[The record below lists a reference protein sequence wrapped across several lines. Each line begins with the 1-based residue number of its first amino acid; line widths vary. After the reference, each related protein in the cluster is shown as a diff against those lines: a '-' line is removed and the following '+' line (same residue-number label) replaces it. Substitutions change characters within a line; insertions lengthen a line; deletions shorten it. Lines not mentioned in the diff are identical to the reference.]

1 MQLLSNRSLKQ
12 KFLALTSV
20 LILIVSAISA
30 VLIVNFTGMINLAD
44 NLQHRDMVVL
54 TKASKLK
61 LSVVQVQQWLT
72 DISATRGQDG
82 LADGFDEAEKSA
94 RMFHQ
99 LIDELQQLDTEHE
112 SVYTEMV
119 PAFEAYYDTGKKMAR
134 AYVDEG
140 PTGGNRMMSA
150 FDGKA
155 SKLTI
160 MVDNF
165 VESVHA
171 RASDALIEQKNM
183 SETAVTRIWISGVAV
198 TVFVLILFFTMS
210 HALSA
215 LPEIVNQLHHLAD
228 GDLSVTNKISRGDEI
243 GDLAITLNKMRDSLQ
258 QMIARISGMSDQLT
272 DSSSELQLVVSKA
285 DETTAQQRSE
295 TDQVA
300 TAMNE
305 MTAAV
310 HEVANNISHA
320 ANAAK
325 EANDETRNGQQVVGQ
340 TVSRIQE
347 LAKNIEAA
355 ADTIRQLEQD
365 SQKITAV
372 LDVIKG
378 VAEQTNLLALNAA
391 IEAARAG
398 EQGRGFAV
406 VADEVRTLASRTQR
420 STEEINKMIAGLLSG
435 TRDAVTVMTTS
446 REHVR
451 SVVDQAAKANAS
463 LNNIAE
469 AVARIH
475 DMSAQI
481 ASSSEEQGSV
491 AEEINRNIVKIG
503 GMTEDAAEVSKYV
516 ASTTQDLASLA
527 VNLRQ
532 ICGQFKIQ

>member
-1 MQLLSNRSLKQ
+1 MQFLSNRSLKQ
-12 KFLALTSV
+12 KFLVLSSV
-20 LILIVSAISA
+20 LIVIVFTISSL
-30 VLIVNFTGMINLAD
+30 LIVNFRSMINLAD

-54 TKASKLK
+54 AKASQLK

-94 RMFHQ
+94 RTFHQ
-99 LIDELQQLDTEHE
+99 LIAEMQQLDAEHA
-112 SVYTEMV
+112 SVYTEMA
-119 PAFEAYYDTGKKMAR
+119 PAFDDYYDVGKKMAS
-134 AYVDEG
+134 AYVAEG
-140 PTGGNRMMSA
+140 PSGGNRMMSA
-150 FDGKA
+150 FDEAA
-155 SKLTI
+155 SKLAK
-160 MVDNF
+160 MVDDF
-165 VESVHA
+165 VVLAST
-171 RASDALIEQKNM
+171 RADDALTRQKQM
-183 SETAVTRIWISGVAV
+183 SETALTQVWISGVTV

-210 HALSA
+210 GALRA
-215 LPEIVNQLHHLAD
+215 LPEIVNQLHLLAD
-228 GDLSVTNKISRGDEI
+228 GDLTVTNKINRGDEI

-258 QMIARISGMSDQLT
+258 QMIARIRGMSDQLT
-272 DSSSELQLVVSKA
+272 DSSSELQLVVNKA
-285 DETTAQQRSE
+285 DETTARQRSE

-325 EANDETRNGQQVVGQ
+325 ESNDETRNGQQVVGQ
-340 TVSRIQE
+340 TVARIQE

-435 TRDAVTVMTTS
+435 TRDAVTVMTAS

-451 SVVDQAAKANAS
+451 SVVDQAARANAS

-481 ASSSEEQGSV
+481 ASSSEEQGAV

-516 ASTTQDLASLA
+516 AATIQDLAGTAMS
-527 VNLRQ
+527 LRQ
-532 ICGQFKIQ
+532 ICSQFKIQ

>member
-1 MQLLSNRSLKQ
+1 
-12 KFLALTSV
+12 
-20 LILIVSAISA
+20 
-30 VLIVNFTGMINLAD
+30 
-44 NLQHRDMVVL
+44 
-54 TKASKLK
+54 
-61 LSVVQVQQWLT
+61 
-72 DISATRGQDG
+72 
-82 LADGFDEAEKSA
+82 
-94 RMFHQ
+94 
-99 LIDELQQLDTEHE
+99 ELQQLDPEHA
-112 SVYTEMV
+112 SVYTEMT
-119 PAFEAYYDTGKKMAR
+119 PAFDAYYNAGKTMAR
-134 AYVDEG
+134 AYVAEG
-140 PTGGNRMMSA
+140 PTAGNRMMSA
-150 FDGKA
+150 FDEKA
-155 SKLTI
+155 SKLAK
-160 MVDNF
+160 MVDDF
-165 VESVHA
+165 VVSA
-171 RASDALIEQKNM
+171 RTRADAALMQQKQM
-183 SETAVTRIWISGVAV
+183 SESALTQIWISGVTV

-210 HALSA
+210 GALRV
-215 LPEIVNQLHHLAD
+215 LPEIVNQLHLLAD
-228 GDLSVTNKISRGDEI
+228 GDLTVTNKINRGDEI
-243 GDLAITLNKMRDSLQ
+243 GDLAITLNKMLDSLQ
-258 QMIARISGMSDQLT
+258 QMIARIRGMSDQLT
-272 DSSSELQLVVSKA
+272 DSSSELQLIVNKA

-325 EANDETRNGQQVVGQ
+325 ESNDETRNGQQVVGQ
-340 TVSRIQE
+340 TVARIQE

-355 ADTIRQLEQD
+355 ADTVRQLEQD

-372 LDVIKG
+372 LEVIKG

-446 REHVR
+446 RDHVR
-451 SVVDQAAKANAS
+451 SVVDQAFKANAS

-481 ASSSEEQGSV
+481 ASSSEEQGAV

-503 GMTEDAAEVSKYV
+503 GMTEDAAEVAKYV
-516 ASTTQDLASLA
+516 AATTQDLAALA
-527 VNLRQ
+527 VTLRQ
-532 ICGQFKIQ
+532 ECSRFKT

>member
-1 MQLLSNRSLKQ
+1 MQLLLNRSLKQ
-12 KFLALTSV
+12 KFLVLSSV
-20 LILIVSAISA
+20 LIAIVFAISTLLIVS
-30 VLIVNFTGMINLAD
+30 FKDMINLAD
-44 NLQHRDMVVL
+44 NLQHRDMIVL
-54 TKASKLK
+54 VKASQLK

-94 RMFHQ
+94 HVFHQ
-99 LIDELQQLDTEHE
+99 LIDELQQLDAEHA
-112 SVYTEMV
+112 SVYTEMA
-119 PAFEAYYDTGKKMAR
+119 PAFDDYYDVGKKMAS
-134 AYVDEG
+134 AYVAEG
-140 PTGGNRMMSA
+140 PSGGNRMMSA
-150 FDGKA
+150 FDEAA
-155 SKLTI
+155 SKLAK
-160 MVDNF
+160 MVDDF
-165 VESVHA
+165 VVSA
-171 RASDALIEQKNM
+171 STRADDALTRQKQM
-183 SETAVTRIWISGVAV
+183 SETALTQIWVSGVTV
-198 TVFVLILFFTMS
+198 TVFVLILFFSMS
-210 HALSA
+210 GALRV
-215 LPEIVNQLHHLAD
+215 LPEIVNQLHLLAD
-228 GDLSVTNKISRGDEI
+228 GDLTVTNKINRSDEI

-258 QMIARISGMSDQLT
+258 KMIARISGMSDRLT
-272 DSSSELQLVVSKA
+272 DSSSELQLVVNKA
-285 DETTAQQRSE
+285 DATTAQQRSE

-310 HEVANNISHA
+310 HEVASNISHA

-325 EANDETRNGQQVVGQ
+325 ESNDETRNGQQVVGQ
-340 TVSRIQE
+340 TVARIQE

-435 TRDAVTVMTTS
+435 TRAAVTVMTTS

-481 ASSSEEQGSV
+481 ASSSEEQGAV

-516 ASTTQDLASLA
+516 ASTIQDLAGLA
-527 VNLRQ
+527 MNLRQ
-532 ICGQFKIQ
+532 ICAQFKI